1 MAPAWALPPWLLP
14 RVVVALPR
22 VVLARVVM
30 RVVVRVVAWMVVKVR
45 VLVNVRVVVKVGLV
59 VKVSVTCKRNP
70 VVPLQVAHPV
80 MHAARFV
87 GRVGPHSHLA
97 LKGWSGL
104 PGPISVNSPSC
115 LWRLWH
121 KAIASFHHRGVQSL
135 GVLG

>member
-1 MAPAWALPPWLLP
+1 M
-14 RVVVALPR
+14 VVALPR

-80 MHAARFV
+80 MPPLRLV
-87 GRVGPHSHLA
+87 GTVGVHSHLA
-97 LKGWSGL
+97 LKGSSGWL
-104 PGPISVNSPSC
+104 GSIPTYSSMLNVTTCLKLTSPALYSSISA
-115 LWRLWH
+115 L
-121 KAIASFHHRGVQSL
+121 
-135 GVLG
+135 